1 MQSKIFFCKFKV
13 YFLFINK
20 LSVIDLT
27 IEMLAIWNIFK
38 INVTILLIFSNW
50 KSMHEDF
57 DNNALQLTWLHT
69 SYKAEV

>member
-27 IEMLAIWNIFK
+27 IEMLAIWNLFK
-38 INVTILLIFSNW
+38 INVTILFICSNW
-50 KSMHEDF
+50 NEDL
-57 DNNALQLTWLHT
+57 DNNAMPGAYLARLL
-69 SYKAEV
+69 SVL